1 MTIAALSLLTRALA
15 WVGGM
20 AASVLL
26 LASGVTRPLDDAL
39 YDLHMRHWPYPTS
52 DRIIIVAIDP
62 QSLARLGNWPWPRA
76 VHARLLQRLTEAG
89 VRGVGMD
96 VTMSEPDV
104 SHPDND
110 RLYAEAMRNN
120 GRVVMPVFAEAAEL
134 GGVLE
139 EVLPAPAIAHDAA
152 AFGHVDASRD
162 PDGVSRGVYL
172 KAGLGQPQWPVLS
185 LALYA
190 LGRPAALQV
199 LPGLRRPHGS
209 IDSPYQWARDD
220 YVRIRFAGGAGA
232 FSQVSYVDVLEGRV
246 PAAMLK
252 DRWILVGAT
261 AAGLGDQLTTA
272 ASASNEPMP
281 GVEYQANI
289 LESLQGGR
297 LITPLNLASQWL
309 VAALLIALPLVLHG
323 LPGFR
328 RLRVT
333 AAATLLF
340 TLAASVLLLRM
351 GSLWW
356 PPLGSLVVVSLG
368 LAVYAAMRRLE
379 RRRLRRDAASVIAEP
394 WDGLGAT

>member
-1 MTIAALSLLTRALA
+1 MTIAALPLLTRALA
-15 WVGGM
+15 WVAGM

-26 LASGVTRPLDDAL
+26 LACGITRPLDDAL
-39 YDLHMRHWPYPTS
+39 YDLHMRHWPYPAS
-52 DRIIIVAIDP
+52 DRIVIVAIDP
-62 QSLARLGNWPWPRA
+62 QSLASLGNWPWPRA
-76 VHARLLQRLTEAG
+76 VHARLLQRLTAAG
-89 VRGVGMD
+89 VRGIGMD
-96 VTMSEPDV
+96 VTMSEPDR

-110 RLYAEAMRNN
+110 RLYAQAMRSN

-139 EVLPAPAIAHDAA
+139 EVLPAPAIARDAA

-162 PDGVSRGVYL
+162 PDGVTRGVYL
-172 KAGLGQPQWPVLS
+172 KAGLGQPQWPALS

-190 LGRPAALQV
+190 LGRPAALQA
-199 LPGLRRPHGS
+199 LPGLRRPQGS

-220 YVRIRFAGGAGA
+220 YVRIRFAGSAGA

-246 PAAMLK
+246 PPALLK

-261 AAGLGDQLTTA
+261 AAGLGDQLATS
-272 ASASNEPMP
+272 ASAGNEPMP

-289 LESLQGGR
+289 LQSLQDGR

-309 VAALLIALPLVLHG
+309 VAALLIALPLALHG

-333 AAATLLF
+333 AATAGLCTF
-340 TLAASVLLLRM
+340 AASFLLLRM

-356 PPLGSLVVVSLG
+356 PPLASLVVVLVG
-368 LAVYAAMRRLE
+368 LAVHAAIRELE
-379 RRRLRRDAASVIAEP
+379 RRRLRRDGARAHADP